1 MIQPI
6 MNQISASKKSEKLA
20 DLCNLDFTRLHG
32 KKILNFYV
40 KDMNF
45 YLKLRKDNM
54 YKEYKRTKTECQTTQ
69 TPKFTN

>member
-6 MNQISASKKSEKLA
+6 MKQFSASKKSEKLA

-40 KDMNF
+40 KDMIELVF
-45 YLKLRKDNM
+45 I
-54 YKEYKRTKTECQTTQ
+54 QTTG
-69 TPKFTN
+69 KSIFKLFARVSLSICK